1 MNQNRNPYQG
11 QYPYQNPNQN
21 AYPEQYDDYQQP
33 AYQNDGYQEQPAYP
47 VQNDYQQT
55 AYQNDGYQEQ
65 TAYPVQDDYQQTAY
79 QNDGYQEQSA
89 YPVQNDYQQP
99 AYQNDGYQEQPAYP
113 VQDNYQQTAY
123 QNDGYQEQPA
133 YPVQDDYQQPTYPTR
148 PAPRRRPRTV
158 PQRNWS
164 AESEHSVQQARPAQR
179 NWSAESEQPVQ
190 QARSAQRNWSA
201 EPEQPV
207 QQARPAQRNWSAKP
221 EQSVQQARPAQR
233 NWSAEPE
240 HSEPSAPSA
249 PSVTT
254 VSSADTVQEQ
264 TTIPPKITGEI
275 VISAKNIHKTFGKGE
290 TAQVVLDGANLDIE
304 KGSFV
309 SLMGES
315 GTGKSTLLYLIGGLD
330 RDFTGDIF
338 VSGKNIANLS
348 DNQLSEIRCKKMG
361 FVFQFYNLAAN
372 LTIEDNILLPLE
384 MSGRKMADYREKYKE
399 ILEITG
405 LENKVKSYPSQLSGG
420 QQQRAAIARAVL
432 GDPEIILADE
442 PTGNLDAASG
452 AEIMELFSRLNKERG
467 VTILQVTHSAEAA
480 SYSSRI
486 VTLKNRI
493 ITG

>member
-1 MNQNRNPYQG
+1 MNQNRNPYHG

-65 TAYPVQDDYQQTAY
+65 PAYPVQNDYQQTAY

-89 YPVQNDYQQP
+89 YPVQ
-99 AYQNDGYQEQPAYP
+99 
-113 VQDNYQQTAY
+113 DNYQQ
-123 QNDGYQEQPA
+123 
-133 YPVQDDYQQPTYPTR
+133 VQDDYQQPAYPTQ
-148 PAPRRRPRTV
+148 PAPRRRPRTA
-158 PQRNWS
+158 P
-164 AESEHSVQQARPAQR
+164 
-179 NWSAESEQPVQ
+179 
-190 QARSAQRNWSA
+190 QRNWSA

-207 QQARPAQRNWSAKP
+207 QQARPAQRNWSAEP
-221 EQSVQQARPAQR
+221 EQSVQQARSAQR

-249 PSVTT
+249 PSV
-254 VSSADTVQEQ
+254 SSADTVQES
-264 TTIPPKITGEI
+264 TTTPPKITGEI